1 MATKKNNRGTNIFN
15 EIKKSDI
22 RLRNERNRIDRKKT
36 GA

>member
-1 MATKKNNRGTNIFN
+1 MATKNRGTNIFN

-22 RLRNERNRIDRKKT
+22 RLRNKRNRGDRKKT